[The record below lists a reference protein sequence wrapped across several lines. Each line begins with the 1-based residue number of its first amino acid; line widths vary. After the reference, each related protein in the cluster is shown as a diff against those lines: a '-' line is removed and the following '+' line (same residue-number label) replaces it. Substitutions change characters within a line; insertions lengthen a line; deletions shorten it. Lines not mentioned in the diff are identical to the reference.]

1 MLRHLLLSQALG
13 ILALSGPTLLASC
26 SSDSND
32 AANAPTVGGTPT
44 GGNGGS
50 AGAPVEAPTLRFFL
64 DEDLDVSIE
73 EQALFP
79 EQILDIGVQA
89 VPPDAYRVRF
99 SLVSL
104 DGAPAHDGS
113 LDRTDA
119 ATDPSTGIA
128 HVTLRAPSVVTQFN
142 LQASIGS
149 MSTAELR
156 LNVQSQGWAEL
167 QVIPQYDGNRE
178 VTEWVANAYLKV
190 RCEEVALVTDLDRGL
205 PADTQYAAKA
215 VFGIPPRL
223 EVPVQPNMAITMRA
237 GHYLFGCT
245 NIDQPRTQDLTTVQV
260 ILANVPTQLNDVS
273 LDVHLGVQETTD
285 EWLARLQTAADDA
298 VIAFTG
304 GSDNDL
310 DLVLEAMASLL
321 DPGDRDFFQ
330 TASEAEDFEAR
341 ALPSLAGMDNHALR
355 NGLASWLSMG
365 ATALSTEAAFSGTLR
380 SPATA
385 DGTAELTLDE
395 VAGVD
400 AERAG
405 FEPSVSTTWSA
416 DPDDTVA
423 LGTTLR
429 WSPSALVSAL
439 AEAQATAEH
448 PEADD
453 LSQAFAA
460 LIDCQVLADAL
471 AADGDAA
478 YVFGECD
485 RACAEALCQD
495 ALDELEK
502 RLWSASDEEEELQ
515 LSATGAALVDD
526 EARVLSFAGT
536 WRGTF
541 AMGESSAVGGAI
553 SGAETEDP
561 AE

>member
-1 MLRHLLLSQALG
+1 M
-13 ILALSGPTLLASC
+13 ALSGPLLLAACGSDA
-26 SSDSND
+26 SSAGGS
-32 AANAPTVGGTPT
+32 PTVSGTPT

-64 DEDLDVSIE
+64 DEDPEASIQD
-73 EQALFP
+73 QALIP
-79 EQILDIGVQA
+79 EEIRVIGVQA
-89 VPPDAYRVRF
+89 VPPDAYLVRF

-119 ATDPSTGIA
+119 VTDPITGIA

-142 LQASIGS
+142 LQASIGT
-149 MSTAELR
+149 MSSAELR

-167 QVIPQYDGNRE
+167 QVIPQYDGHRE
-178 VTEWVANAYLKV
+178 VTEWVVSAHLKV
-190 RCEEVALVTDLDRGL
+190 PCEEVALVTDLDHGL
-205 PADTQYAAKA
+205 PADTQYTAKS

-245 NIDQPRTQDLTTVQV
+245 NIDQPKSKDLTSVQV
-260 ILANVPTQLNDVS
+260 ILANVPIQLNDVS

-285 EWLARLQTAADDA
+285 EWLGHLQTAADD
-298 VIAFTG
+298 VVVAFTG
-304 GSDNDL
+304 GSETDL
-310 DLVLEAMASLL
+310 DLVLDAMASLL
-321 DPGDRDFFQ
+321 DPGDRSAFQ
-330 TASEAEDFEAR
+330 AATDAEGFEAR
-341 ALPSLAGMDNHALR
+341 ALASLANMDSQALR

-365 ATALSTEAAFSGTLR
+365 STALSTEAAFSGTLR
-380 SPATA
+380 SPTTA
-385 DGTAELTLDE
+385 DGTAELVLDE

-400 AERAG
+400 PERAG
-405 FEPSVSTTWSA
+405 FEPKVSATWSA

-423 LGTTLR
+423 LGATLR

-439 AEAQATAEH
+439 AEARATAEH

-453 LSQAFAA
+453 LSQAFAT
-460 LIDCQVLADAL
+460 LIDCRVLAEALTADA
-471 AADGDAA
+471 DAA
-478 YVFGECD
+478 YVFGECNAD
-485 RACAEALCQD
+485 CTEALCQD
-495 ALDELEK
+495 ALDELEE
-502 RLWSASDEEEELQ
+502 RLWTASDDEQELS

-526 EARVLSFAGT
+526 EARVLSFAGS

-553 SGAETEDP
+553 SGAKTQDP